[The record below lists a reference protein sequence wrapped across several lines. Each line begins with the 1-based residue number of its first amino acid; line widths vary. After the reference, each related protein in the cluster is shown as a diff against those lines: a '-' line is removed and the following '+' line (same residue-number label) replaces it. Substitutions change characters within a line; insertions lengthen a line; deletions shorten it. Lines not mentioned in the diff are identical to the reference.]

1 MATRPLNGR
10 DVYLALA
17 AVGWADGQLSQE
29 AGDAIVRTA
38 LEEGLDL
45 DVVQEIEEA
54 VKTPQTIGAIDRLQM
69 SKSDRLYVYA
79 VASWITLLDGR
90 VTEREE
96 EVLSRLA
103 KILSVPASPRAH
115 ADAIMREIASK
126 GTRPDKFDLLG
137 LRRRLDE
144 ELELAHAARLASPKP
159 RG

>member
-1 MATRPLNGR
+1 VATRPILGR

-17 AVGWADGQLSQE
+17 AVAWADGQLSVE

-38 LEEGLDL
+38 LEEGIDL
-45 DVVQEIEEA
+45 DTVQEIEQA
-54 VKTPQTIGAIDRLQM
+54 VTTPQTVGSVNRLSM
-69 SKSDRLYVYA
+69 SKSDRLFVYA

-96 EVLSRLA
+96 EQLSRLA
-103 KILSVPASPRAH
+103 MALSVPAVPRAH
-115 ADAIMREIASK
+115 ADAIMREIATK
-126 GTRPDKFDLLG
+126 GDRPAKFDLFG

-144 ELELAHAARLASPKP
+144 ELELAHAARLA